1 MYNLKLRVLNY
12 ACEIILTSED
22 VSVGCCWYQSRF
34 MGSKCPQSLRTGSS
48 TYNEDDTIRIGE
60 FSVAGFIFTDVQ
72 KYFSSGPLRGGD
84 NRSHRLRYGSA
95 TGQIDRTEVLVPTEK
110 TRLVCGSRY
119 VHLPLGTRQDQPHPS
134 ALFLRLY
141 HCRCCAVF
149 ENTYFSFFFR
159 LQKKRL

>member
-1 MYNLKLRVLNY
+1 MFQWDAVDTSPDLWGQNVLKAFELAARPTTRTTRSEL
-12 ACEIILTSED
+12 ESFLSLDLFSLTFKNTFLLD
-22 VSVGCCWYQSRF
+22 LLGG
-34 MGSKCPQSLRTGSS
+34 GS
-48 TYNEDDTIRIGE
+48 
-60 FSVAGFIFTDVQ
+60 
-72 KYFSSGPLRGGD
+72 

-159 LQKKRL
+159 FKKNVCNVFFN

>member
-1 MYNLKLRVLNY
+1 
-12 ACEIILTSED
+12 
-22 VSVGCCWYQSRF
+22 
-34 MGSKCPQSLRTGSS
+34 MGSKCPQSLRTGCS

-72 KYFSSGPLRGGD
+72 KYFSSGPLRGGGG

-149 ENTYFSFFFR
+149 ENTYFSFFSDF
-159 LQKKRL
+159 KKNVCNVFFN